1 MEEEVCNSA
10 IIYENI
16 YFKLYVTG
24 DNLEN
29 IYLVSQSKELQEKY
43 DSNDTLSHEAKLKL
57 IDELMEYFYNYWILI
72 QQIGD
77 NKLYTL
83 HLDLNLIM
91 IEVPVHYYLK
101 IKQLLDKLKP
111 VIETNLKET
120 NFKVTNKLAK
130 YFLDLILTLYKPI
143 KPINII

>member
-1 MEEEVCNSA
+1 MEEVCNSA